1 MDAGDYL
8 AIPYPGGGEVYSI
21 KRAMFDGIFARQT
34 KGTYIP
40 PQAEVLAHW
49 EGVLRSSGT
58 VFTRTAAVNAK
69 VAVEDGILGP
79 ERAVSNVL
87 I

>member
-1 MDAGDYL
+1 
-8 AIPYPGGGEVYSI
+8 
-21 KRAMFDGIFARQT
+21 MFDASGIQWKNKHNFIYRVKIFACQT